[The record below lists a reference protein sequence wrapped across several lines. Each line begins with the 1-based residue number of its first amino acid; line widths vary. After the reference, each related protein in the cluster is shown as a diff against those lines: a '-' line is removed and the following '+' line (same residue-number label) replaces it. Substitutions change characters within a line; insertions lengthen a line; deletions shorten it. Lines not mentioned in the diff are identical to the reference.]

1 MVQLTLD
8 KIRNISGQLDGSTF
22 SSIVK
27 DHQNVTVNSIP
38 LTSVINNEHN
48 RTVTKSADEWEK

>member
-1 MVQLTLD
+1 LD